1 MGNLF
6 PRVVDKSLMIF
17 EHCKKGS
24 IEDAERLCD
33 QMIDEGGISI
43 EGALKLV
50 EEITARGCVPNTETY
65 SSLIDVLCR
74 NENL

>member
-33 QMIDEGGISI
+33 QMIDEGGISSI
-43 EGALKLV
+43 LV
-50 EEITARGCVPNTETY
+50 YNCLVHGFSQQGRI
-65 SSLIDVLCR
+65 
-74 NENL
+74 